1 MICKTNLK
9 PNIDKVLA
17 NKTNVP
23 SYVPPSKES
32 VALSAQSNNR
42 FTSVSTS
49 RVAFFSSIGAA
60 FNDDINQQDVPVSTK
75 SLSTNIINTSKIV
88 PNQKLSE
95 SLKSAP
101 TKRDSMIN
109 IFTSDNGDNANT
121 NTSNSTIATFKEPGM
136 ISYISL
142 KGIFTDKLI
151 DLSEAPRASNSI
163 VDLTDDFEIQE
174 TFPKSIKRVATEN
187 NESTRKKL
195 KTTITSDSLYED
207 LDNEDFD
214 DIVSNDPIQNSTN
227 QSNHV
232 LRSIT
237 NITPVLEVKPPLE
250 LPSAKAYDTFKG
262 NLNDN
267 IDNNIEEHSDSFL
280 SKTYIKEN
288 ESKKQVLKDCSQKTV
303 SSVTLGLEEQAKKVR
318 SLKDLSP
325 QPVIISEPKFSSE
338 ASSSTKQSTL
348 HYTSKIIELQKK
360 HISILTS
367 LLNQSSVSVPKE
379 TKDSIE
385 SIEHDICMYED
396 LIEVPSKST
405 SPMSASPEPLN
416 SNIAIPENAD
426 PFDDLGTSDLD
437 FDDDDDFV
445 SDTKVSAIKSTLQP
459 VDSST
464 KHRNT
469 LSRISLGNVD
479 PLPVNSFTR
488 NEEDDV
494 SIQDDFDSMAEDG
507 VFDSP
512 FNQDSSDLN
521 SQVEEIIDS
530 PMKPS
535 RHEDYTNMH
544 NDHNGVIDSFPIN
557 ENDIDCRSE
566 IDDYDL
572 LDDFIDDDFADEDFT
587 NMAIAED
594 QEYIPAHPST
604 PPSSRSAIIQ
614 KSLLNSSPGM
624 EIVSSD
630 IEIQDFMDKPE
641 SAFDALPSS
650 PQGLKMTQISAPN
663 IVSNKEYPWS
673 TEVRRVLKET
683 FKLND
688 FRCNQLDAIN
698 ATLLGKDVFVLMP
711 TGGGKSLC
719 YQLPALVTSGKTKG
733 ITIVVSPLISL
744 MQDQTQSLKN
754 RGIASEMLSSKLEM
768 QDRNRVFDD
777 MFNNKITLLY
787 ISPEMLNSS
796 YQLRNALVALAN
808 RNELARIVIDEAHCV
823 SSWGHD
829 FRPDYKLLEN
839 MKTDY
844 PSVPIMALTA
854 TANEQVRL
862 DIFNC
867 LRSDNTTFLKQSFNR
882 TNLYYEVQ
890 KKSNDVNNV
899 IADLMSNKFKNQ
911 SGIIYCNSRN
921 LCERTAEVLQ
931 NSGLNVAF
939 YHAML
944 SSEERESIQRSWQ
957 KGTLQAICATIAF
970 GMGIDKPDVRFV
982 FHLTLPKNMEGYYQE
997 TGRAGRDGLPSEC
1010 ILFYNFRDARTLQ
1023 TMIQKDENLDFN
1035 TKARHKEMLNRVIQY
1050 CQNSTD
1056 CRRKQVLQYFNETF
1070 DVRLCRGG
1078 CDNCRFGSNQVKEIR
1093 DVSQRAKEIVELV
1106 YSVQKDHV
1114 TLLNCIEIYRGT
1126 RAKRFLD
1133 KGLDKAKNYGVG
1145 KNLDRTEVERMFHHL
1160 LTENIL
1166 EEYAKVKGGFSS
1178 TYIKRGK
1185 EGYRVM
1191 SGAMRVTMMFN
1202 PVVGTAN
1209 SRPTSRSSIG
1219 DVSKGRTTRGKAAA
1233 SQTTITTTT
1242 TTVKAKATVSLST
1255 PTSSLPSSSF
1265 NSSDFEEN
1273 CYGKLEL
1280 KRLQLKK
1287 DFGMPSVG
1295 DICSN
1300 TTLREMARILPVDV
1314 EAFSNLPQISPI
1326 QVENFYMYFRAELV
1340 KLREQRANQSQNH
1353 MSLPQQPQTRDAKQS
1368 QYFSSKTSSSSAVR
1382 GAPAKRSYNRGG
1394 SSWFSSRVHN
1404 TTGSST
1410 ATGTGAGKRSYKRS
1424 GSTTGRGRSGGSG
1437 GARKGG
1443 PSSAKTQSSFL
1454 KMMPL

>member
-32 VALSAQSNNR
+32 VASSARSNNR

-75 SLSTNIINTSKIV
+75 SHSTNVINTSKTV
-88 PNQKLSE
+88 PNQKFSE
-95 SLKSAP
+95 SLKSTL

-109 IFTSDNGDNANT
+109 TSTPDNGDNANT
-121 NTSNSTIATFKEPGM
+121 NTSTIAAFQEPGM
-136 ISYISL
+136 ISSISL
-142 KGIFTDKLI
+142 KRVFTNKLI
-151 DLSEAPRASNSI
+151 DLSEAPRAFDSI

-174 TFPKSIKRVATEN
+174 TFSKSVKRVATEN

-195 KTTITSDSLYED
+195 KTTITSDSFYED
-207 LDNEDFD
+207 LDEDFD
-214 DIVSNDPIQNSTN
+214 DIVSNDPIQNSTD
-227 QSNHV
+227 QSNLV

-250 LPSAKAYDTFKG
+250 LSLEKAHDTFKD

-267 IDNNIEEHSDSFL
+267 IDNNNIGEHSDFFL
-280 SKTYIKEN
+280 SKTHTKEK
-288 ESKKQVLKDCSQKTV
+288 ESKKQVVKDFSQKTA
-303 SSVTLGLEEQAKKVR
+303 SSVTLGLKEQAMKVKP
-318 SLKDLSP
+318 LKELSP
-325 QPVIISEPKFSSE
+325 QPVIISKPKFSSE
-338 ASSSTKQSTL
+338 ASPSTKQSIL
-348 HYTSKIIELQKK
+348 RYTNKIIELQKK

-379 TKDSIE
+379 TNDSIE
-385 SIEHDICMYED
+385 SIQHDICMYED

-405 SPMSASPEPLN
+405 SPMFASLEPLDL
-416 SNIAIPENAD
+416 NIAIPENAD

-464 KHRNT
+464 KNHNS
-469 LSRISLGNVD
+469 LSRIFLDNVD
-479 PLPVNSFTR
+479 PLPVNSFTKD
-488 NEEDDV
+488 EEDDV

-512 FNQDSSDLN
+512 FNQDSDDLN
-521 SQVEEIIDS
+521 SQAEEIIDS

-544 NDHNGVIDSFPIN
+544 NDHNDIIDSFPIN
-557 ENDIDCRSE
+557 EDDIGCRSE
-566 IDDYDL
+566 IDEYDL

-604 PPSSRSAIIQ
+604 PPSSRSAIVQ
-614 KSLLNSSPGM
+614 KSMLNSSPGM

-673 TEVRRVLKET
+673 TEVKRVLRET
-683 FKLND
+683 FKLNE

-754 RGIASEMLSSKLEM
+754 RGISSEMLSSKLEM

-944 SSEERESIQRSWQ
+944 SSEERESIQRAWQ

-1133 KGLDKAKNYGVG
+1133 KGLDKARNYGVG

-1202 PVVGTAN
+1202 PVIGTAN
-1209 SRPTSRSSIG
+1209 SRPTSRSSIS
-1219 DVSKGRTTRGKAAA
+1219 DVSKSKTTRGKAAA
-1233 SQTTITTTT
+1233 SKTTSTT

-1255 PTSSLPSSSF
+1255 PTNSLPSSSF

-1287 DFGMPSVG
+1287 DFSMSSVA

-1314 EAFSNLPQISPI
+1314 EAFSNLPQISPT
-1326 QVENFYMYFRAELV
+1326 QVENFYMYFRTELV
-1340 KLREQRANQSQNH
+1340 KLREQRTNQSQNY
-1353 MSLPQQPQTRDAKQS
+1353 MSLPQQPQVKDAKQS
-1368 QYFSSKTSSSSAVR
+1368 QYFSSKTSSSTVT
-1382 GAPAKRSYNRGG
+1382 GAPAKRSYSRGG

-1404 TTGSST
+1404 TSGSST

-1424 GSTTGRGRSGGSG
+1424 GSTTSRGRSGGSG